1 MFIFIV
7 GCKFLGV
14 QELALS
20 YTVFLDPGIMSVGKY
35 VLNRTESAD
44 GLDFIKERV
53 SLDHLCVTYLKPWI
67 HRSLKCL

>member
-14 QELALS
+14 QELALN

-35 VLNRTESAD
+35 VL
-44 GLDFIKERV
+44 
-53 SLDHLCVTYLKPWI
+53 C
-67 HRSLKCL
+67 